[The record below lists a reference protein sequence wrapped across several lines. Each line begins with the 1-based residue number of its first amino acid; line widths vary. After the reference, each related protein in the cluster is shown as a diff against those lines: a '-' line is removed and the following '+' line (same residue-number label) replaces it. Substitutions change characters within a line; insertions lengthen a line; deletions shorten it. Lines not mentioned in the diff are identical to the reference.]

1 MNEIVNIKIYLD
13 LMHKCYHDIME
24 DIIKIDIKNINEYDF
39 KDKCNFIWI
48 DHYEKF
54 QKNVEAVFDDN
65 VFEEYQQ
72 DSPFNAEA

>member
-1 MNEIVNIKIYLD
+1 
-13 LMHKCYHDIME
+13 ME

-54 QKNVEAVFDDN
+54 EKNVKAVFDDN
-65 VFEEYQQ
+65 VFEEHKQE
-72 DSPFNAEA
+72 SPFNAEA